1 MNLQELEY
9 TRIELRR
16 ALADLSGSTKGQL
29 QAFSDHPPADKN
41 KYPRHH
47 PEIVMEGGEG
57 CGSKVVK
64 TLATPLYVLETRSR
78 RRPLSAVLAARRAIF
93 LTLRRP
99 ISPLLLAKFR
109 CLAG

>member
-29 QAFSDHPPADKN
+29 QAFSEHPPADKN

-64 TLATPLYVLETRSR
+64 TLATPFYVLETRSR
-78 RRPLSAVLAARRAIF
+78 RRPFRKCRHQGC
-93 LTLRRP
+93 RP
-99 ISPLLLAKFR
+99 
-109 CLAG
+109 

>member
-16 ALADLSGSTKGQL
+16 ALADLSGTAKGQL
-29 QAFSDHPPADKN
+29 QAFSEHPPADKN

-57 CGSKVVK
+57 CGLKVVK
-64 TLATPLYVLETRSR
+64 NAGHSTLCSR
-78 RRPLSAVLAARRAIF
+78 DKEP
-93 LTLRRP
+93 
-99 ISPLLLAKFR
+99 SPTFTAY
-109 CLAG
+109 